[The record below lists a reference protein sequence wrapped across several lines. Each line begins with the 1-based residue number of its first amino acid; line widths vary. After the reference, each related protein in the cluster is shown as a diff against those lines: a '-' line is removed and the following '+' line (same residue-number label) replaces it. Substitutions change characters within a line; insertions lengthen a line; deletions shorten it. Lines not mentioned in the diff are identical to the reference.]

1 MLALARTP
9 QAREADRR
17 TAEKEVNEC
26 IFVIIYYII
35 LIAGGNCL
43 YIRMKRASLYT
54 ESSD

>member
-17 TAEKEVNEC
+17 TAEEVNEC

-35 LIAGGNCL
+35 LIAGGSCL